1 MRSARRRVA
10 TLSAAAA
17 IAAAASGCG
26 IDTEKAGTPGA
37 GVSTTATTT
46 TSPTAGS
53 DRARRL
59 PKRPPGI
66 VEVRGP
72 VQGSL
77 TPLAIPDVSGV
88 RVNFAGGTEE
98 QGINDLCAGRIDV
111 LDTSRLITEA
121 ERRRCSRAGVDL
133 AAPIQIASDAVVVAT
148 PNASD
153 VGGDCLR
160 ISTVNDIYRVGS
172 PITNWS
178 QVGFFGIPLRTTGPQ
193 PQSPTFQFFGQ
204 TVLGVPNG
212 GSLADLRS
220 DYRPH
225 ATQDEV
231 RREVTSATRVARVRR
246 RWRDRIE
253 ALEFDRGIAFQE
265 AVDQAINDARDRVLA
280 QIEAENER
288 LARKE
293 IVLTD
298 FQKAEIRRRN
308 RRRIETAI
316 AEAQARA
323 EARFRFPRLTLAR
336 ARYRAQLRRARQKGT
351 IGIFRFTY
359 YELYEQQLRPME
371 IWDPRVAAAA
381 LEAMRGVRVAG
392 NGDTSGSTGSA
403 TTQTAPSPVDTV
415 GASTTGTAAASGTAT
430 ATSPA
435 DAPAGAADP
444 DVVVNAD
451 QTPWCV
457 FPSQQTITNG
467 AYPLAR
473 RLVLYVSGLNL
484 QREEVRTFLR
494 SYVDRAQQLASAQ
507 RLVPIP
513 DDVVDRNRAIID
525 GGQAAGVSTT
535 PGAGAGATTTTPG
548 PSLPGVGRGTTTT
561 ATTTTP

>member
-1 MRSARRRVA
+1 MRSAHRGAVA
-10 TLSAAAA
+10 LSAAVL
-17 IAAAASGCG
+17 AAAMSGCG
-26 IDTEKAGTPGA
+26 IDTEKAGRPDA
-37 GVSTTATTT
+37 GVSTTTTATTST
-46 TSPTAGS
+46 TGS
-53 DRARRL
+53 DRTRRL
-59 PKRPPGI
+59 PKRPPGV

-77 TPLAIPDVSGV
+77 TPLAVPGVSGI
-88 RVNFAGGTEE
+88 RVNFAGEGEE
-98 QGINDLCAGRIDV
+98 QGIEDLCAGRIDV

-121 ERRRCSRAGVDL
+121 ERRRCALNGVDL
-133 AAPIQIASDAVVVAT
+133 AAPIQIASDAVIVAT

-160 ISTVNDIYRVGS
+160 VSTVNDIFRVGS

-212 GSLADLRS
+212 GSLADVRS
-220 DYRPH
+220 DYRPRP
-225 ATQDEV
+225 TQDEV
-231 RREVTSATRVARVRR
+231 RREVTSTTRVERVRR
-246 RWRDRIE
+246 RWRDRID

-265 AVDQAINDARDRVLA
+265 AIDRAISDARDRVLA

-308 RRRIETAI
+308 RRRIEMAI
-316 AEAQARA
+316 ADAQARA
-323 EARFRFPRLTLAR
+323 EARFRFPQLTLAR
-336 ARYRAQLRRARQKGT
+336 ARYREQLRRARQKGT

-371 IWDPRVAAAA
+371 IWDPRVAATA
-381 LEAMRGVRVAG
+381 LEAMRGVRIGGEMGAAG
-392 NGDTSGSTGSA
+392 PGGSA
-403 TTQTAPSPVDTV
+403 TTQTAPTAEGTVDVSTTETT
-415 GASTTGTAAASGTAT
+415 TTGTATSGAPTEIT
-430 ATSPA
+430 RA
-435 DAPAGAADP
+435 DAPAGAADA
-444 DVVVNAD
+444 DVVVDSD

-494 SYVDRAQQLASAQ
+494 SYVDRAQQLASSQ

-513 DDVVDRNRAIID
+513 DDLVERNRAIID
-525 GGQAAGVSTT
+525 GTRETT
-535 PGAGAGATTTTPG
+535 PGRQGETSGGRRPG
-548 PSLPGVGRGTTTT
+548 DLPGVGRGAATT